1 MLNNNIERRE
11 MEDVREILTTIQ
23 DTNKLL
29 EDKHTLPKQYADLH
43 ESLNF
48 HIDKVEKLVT
58 ENLMLKKGVKLLQES
73 KKPKNT
79 RSNG

>member
-1 MLNNNIERRE
+1 
-11 MEDVREILTTIQ
+11 MEDVREILTTKQ

-29 EDKHTLPKQYADLH
+29 EDTHTLPKQYADLH

-58 ENLMLKKGVKLLQES
+58 ENLMLKKGIKVKPDNIKRQLLWIKAVLIWLMLS
-73 KKPKNT
+73 
-79 RSNG
+79 

>member
-1 MLNNNIERRE
+1 MINNSIERHE

-23 DTNKLL
+23 ENTNKLL
-29 EDKHTLPKQYADLH
+29 EDTHTLPKQYADLH

-48 HIDKVEKLVT
+48 HIDKVEKLVM

-79 RSNG
+79 K